1 MERISPTLGPGDGHS
16 FWEIYTLND
25 TLINNKIYR
34 VVATRNLCQLWPD
47 LQGNL
52 NPNPLINTNEFIFG
66 GIREENKK
74 VYFLKFNSDPAWSIL
89 QSQLRG
95 FSLDQEHL
103 LYDFDVTPGDTI
115 HYSDLIFKSIVNGDT
130 TIYIEKNFSNI
141 IKQISP
147 VQGHKRYEVA
157 NSSAFSFPWETGTLI
172 EGIGSSYGFFGSYD
186 SFLSY
191 LICFEINGEALLF
204 DQECDPCDGYVS
216 TKNIDELSELQIYPN
231 PTTGRLNI
239 TSQTNF
245 EIDEIKI
252 LDSVGKLMQAERYS
266 SNNIEL
272 DLSNFYSGVLF
283 IHITFTNGYE
293 QVKKVVKQ

>member
-1 MERISPTLGPGDGHS
+1 MKFILDTCG
-16 FWEIYTLND
+16 EIYTLND
-25 TLINNKIYR
+25 TLINNKSYR
-34 VVATRNLCQLWPD
+34 IVATRNLCQLWPD

-52 NPNPLINTNEFIFG
+52 KPNPLINANEFIFG

-74 VYFLKFNSDPAWSIL
+74 VYFIKFNSNPAWSIF
-89 QSQLRG
+89 QNNLRG
-95 FSLDQEHL
+95 FNLDQEHL

-115 HYSDLIFKSIVNGDT
+115 HFSDLIFKSIINGDT
-130 TIYIEKNFSNI
+130 TIHIQKHFSKI
-141 IKQISP
+141 IDQINP

-172 EGIGSSYGFFGSYD
+172 EGIGSSYGLFGSYD

-204 DQECDPCDGYVS
+204 DQECAPCDGYVS
-216 TKNIDELSELQIYPN
+216 TNNIDELSELQIYPN

-252 LDSVGKLMQAERYS
+252 MDSVGKLMQANKYS
-266 SNNIEL
+266 SNHIEL
-272 DLSNFYSGVLF
+272 DLSNFYSGILL
-283 IHITFTNGYE
+283 IHIKFTNGYE
-293 QVKKVVKQ
+293 LVKKVVKQ